1 MSQLTGRGFRPVLTN
16 RHFRKLW
23 LAQLLALV
31 AQHAIT
37 FVQLVLVEKLTGSTV
52 HLGLTILAFSLPG
65 VILSPIAGVTV
76 DRLPRKWIMV
86 GSNLV
91 RVFFALG
98 YILILQMP
106 AGTWQLLSIYF
117 ITFLTSTVAQF
128 FAPAEGAT
136 IPTLVG
142 EQHLLAANSLFTLT
156 LILSQVLGLVVLGP
170 LAISLLKIEGGFA
183 LIAAMYLG
191 ATLLLTRLP
200 RDIPHEHGAANAASI
215 WQALRADLREA
226 LRFLSGHR
234 RLQANLVQLLTIS
247 TIIILLAMLA
257 PGYAARVLGM
267 EPENAIIV
275 FAPAGFGMLLATAAT
290 GRWGHVLRRIGFS
303 HLGLA
308 LGGLAFAGLGWV
320 SLDYHHLLQ
329 PLLAVYPQAAFSLTT
344 MTMILGLVIG
354 VSLAIV
360 NILAQTSVQQET
372 PSEMRGRVLSLQFM
386 LNNLLGIPPL
396 LGFGGLADAI
406 GIPRVM
412 VIIGLVTVAMGGLS
426 LLVTRLPVSRS
437 R

>member
-1 MSQLTGRGFRPVLTN
+1 MAQITGRGFRPVLAN
-16 RHFRKLW
+16 RPFRLLW
-23 LAQLLALV
+23 VAQLLALV

-52 HLGLTILAFSLPG
+52 HLGLVILAFSLPG
-65 VILSPIAGVTV
+65 VLLSPIAGVVV

-106 AGTWQLLSIYF
+106 AGAWQLLAIYF
-117 ITFLTSTVAQF
+117 ITLLTSTVAQF
-128 FAPAEGAT
+128 FAPAQGAT

-156 LILSQVLGLVVLGP
+156 LIMSQVLGLVVLGP
-170 LAISLLKIEGGFA
+170 LAISLLQIEGGFA

-200 RDIPHEHGAANAASI
+200 RDIPLGHGDTSAASI
-215 WQALRADLREA
+215 WQALWTDLREA

-275 FAPAGFGMLLATAAT
+275 FAPAGLGMLLATAAT
-290 GRWGHVLRRIGFS
+290 GRWGHVLRRIGFH

-320 SLDYHHLLQ
+320 SLDYHHLMQ
-329 PLLAVYPQAAFSLTT
+329 PLLAVYPSAAFSLTT
-344 MTMILGLVIG
+344 VTMILGLIIG

-386 LNNLLGIPPL
+386 TINLLGIPPL

-412 VIIGLVTVAMGGLS
+412 VIIGLVTVAMGGVS
-426 LLVTRLPVSRS
+426 LLVIRLPVSRP